1 MSIYT
6 VSQVTAY
13 LRDILEED
21 YDLQSLSVR
30 GEISN
35 TIQASSG
42 HWYFTLKDAH
52 AQLRCVLWRTQA
64 QEILNRPSDG
74 ASFIVSG
81 HISIYEARG
90 DVQLYVSDL
99 RPDGLGVLFQQF
111 LEIKNRLKAEGL
123 FDQEKKLS
131 IPSYPNTI
139 GVVTSPDAAALQD
152 VLHVLDRRF
161 PCADLILSPATVQG
175 PSAALTL
182 IQALD
187 RLVSDGRAAVII
199 ICRGGGSMEDLWS
212 FNDESL
218 ARAVAYC
225 PIPIVSGIG
234 HETDFTMVDFAA
246 DIRAPTPSAAAELA
260 TPDGMAL
267 RNTLKDWE
275 TVLKVRL
282 QKHINECTSRLRQQQ
297 FLLGRLSPAGRIN
310 YHRQSIDEIRSFF
323 SAQIHRRLT
332 LYREKVDSRIQ
343 RLEGVN
349 PSSILSRGYAYITN
363 VEDDSHIDRA
373 ARIKAGELINL
384 NFYDGRRRATAIE
397 E

>member
-81 HISIYEARG
+81 HISLYQARG

-111 LEIKNRLKAEGL
+111 LDIKNRLQAEGL
-123 FDQEKKLS
+123 FDQEKKSS

-175 PSAALTL
+175 PSAALTV

-218 ARAVAYC
+218 ARAVAQC

-234 HETDFTMVDFAA
+234 HETDFTIVDFAA
-246 DIRAPTPSAAAELA
+246 DIRAATPSAAAELV

-267 RNTLKDWE
+267 RNTLKDQE

-282 QKHINECTSRLRQQQ
+282 QNHINECTNRLRQQQ
-297 FLLGRLSPAGRIN
+297 FLLGRLSPTSRII
-310 YHRQSIDEIRSFF
+310 YHRQSIDEIRSFG
-323 SAQIHRRLT
+323 STQIRRRLT
-332 LYREKVDSRIQ
+332 LYREKVESRIQ

-363 VEDDSHIDRA
+363 VGDDSHIDRA
-373 ARIKAGELINL
+373 AKIKAGEVINL
-384 NFYDGRRRATAIE
+384 NFFDGRRRATAIE

>member
-52 AQLRCVLWRTQA
+52 SQLRCVLWRTQA
-64 QEILNRPSDG
+64 QDILDRPVDG
-74 ASFIVSG
+74 TSFIVSG
-81 HISIYEARG
+81 HISLYQARG

-99 RPDGLGVLFQQF
+99 IPDGLGNLFQQF
-111 LEIKNRLKAEGL
+111 LEIKNRLESEGL

-131 IPSYPNTI
+131 IPSYPKAI
-139 GVVTSPDAAALQD
+139 GIVTSLDAAALQD

-175 PSAALTL
+175 QSAAQSL
-182 IQALD
+182 IHALD
-187 RLVSDGRAAVII
+187 RLVIDGRAKVII

-212 FNDESL
+212 FNDENL
-218 ARAVAYC
+218 VRAVAHC
-225 PIPIVSGIG
+225 PIPIVSGVG

-246 DIRAPTPSAAAELA
+246 DIRAPTPSAAAELI

-267 RNTLKDWE
+267 RSTLKDWE
-275 TVLKVRL
+275 SALKARL
-282 QKHINECTSRLRQQQ
+282 QKQINESTNRLRQQQ
-297 FLLGRLSPAGRIN
+297 FLLGRL
-310 YHRQSIDEIRSFF
+310 F
-323 SAQIHRRLT
+323 T
-332 LYREKVDSRIQ
+332 
-343 RLEGVN
+343 
-349 PSSILSRGYAYITN
+349 
-363 VEDDSHIDRA
+363 
-373 ARIKAGELINL
+373 
-384 NFYDGRRRATAIE
+384 
-397 E
+397 

>member
-52 AQLRCVLWRTQA
+52 SQLRCVLWRTQA
-64 QEILNRPSDG
+64 QEILDRPVDG
-74 ASFIVSG
+74 TSFIVSG
-81 HISIYEARG
+81 HISLYQARG

-99 RPDGLGVLFQQF
+99 IPDGLGNLFQQF
-111 LEIKNRLKAEGL
+111 LEIKNRLESEGL

-131 IPSYPNTI
+131 IPSYPKAI
-139 GVVTSPDAAALQD
+139 GIVTSLDAAALQD

-175 PSAALTL
+175 QSAAQSL
-182 IQALD
+182 IHALD
-187 RLVSDGRAAVII
+187 RLVIDGRAKVII

-212 FNDESL
+212 FNDENL
-218 ARAVAYC
+218 VRAVAHC
-225 PIPIVSGIG
+225 PIPIVSGVG

-246 DIRAPTPSAAAELA
+246 DIRAPTPSAAAELI

-267 RNTLKDWE
+267 RSTLKDWE
-275 TVLKVRL
+275 SALKARL
-282 QKHINECTSRLRQQQ
+282 QKQINESTNRLRQQQ
-297 FLLGRLSPAGRIN
+297 FLLGRLSPNRKIN
-310 YHRQSIDEIRSFF
+310 FHRQSIDELRSFF
-323 SAQIHRRLT
+323 SVQIHRRLS
-332 LYREKVDSRIQ
+332 LYREKVDSRIH

-363 VEDDSHIDRA
+363 VEDNSHIDRA
-373 ARIKAGELINL
+373 ANIKSGDLFDV
-384 NFYDGRRRATAIE
+384 NFYDGKRRATAIE